1 MINENKW
8 GILYCPKNGF
18 ESRKYWEK
26 IQKCLCEFEIDFDF
40 VQSENSGSVERLVN
54 MLISNGYKTI
64 VIVGGDSALNDA
76 VNCLMNVEKDL
87 RDQITLGV
95 IPHGIMKPASGKV
108 CRT

>member
-18 ESRKYWEK
+18 GSRKYWEK

-64 VIVGGDSALNDA
+64 VRYPKKPQYL
-76 VNCLMNVEKDL
+76 CLVHLLK
-87 RDQITLGV
+87 RPI
-95 IPHGIMKPASGKV
+95 
-108 CRT
+108 R